1 MFNPSPQQL
10 AIGDAVASGTHNILV
25 DAKAGSGKTT
35 TSVWAMSRIR
45 RNPSALLAPSVVFL
59 AFNKSIAD
67 TLASRVPRGTQASTF
82 HSLGFR
88 ALKTSGLVERNV
100 KVDGRKCA
108 KLVWNAVGYDD
119 PDTKDILRLV
129 SVLKGQPTEQSEAET
144 NVLIKHFD
152 FTFEDSRRA
161 VHVAT
166 EVLKKSSEDLSSI
179 DFDDML
185 YLPILHDL
193 AFDKMDWVFV
203 DEAQDLNL
211 IQHEIV
217 FRLMSFSSRLVA
229 VGDPH
234 QAIYGFRGASSDS
247 MSLLSSRFSCTTY
260 PLSVS
265 YRCSKAVVR
274 EAQRFLKWY
283 SKK

>member
-1 MFNPSPQQL
+1 MFNPSLQQL
-10 AIGDAVASGTHNILV
+10 AIGEAVASGTHNILV

-35 TSVWAMSRIR
+35 TSVWAMSRIQ

-67 TLASRVPRGTQASTF
+67 TLVSRVPRGTQASTF
-82 HSLGFR
+82 HSLSFR

-119 PDTKDILRLV
+119 PDAKDIVRLV
-129 SVLKGQPTEQSEAET
+129 SVMKGTPSYDDEQDWTEK
-144 NVLIKHFD
+144 IKHFD
-152 FTFEDSRRA
+152 FQFDDPRRA
-161 VHVAT
+161 VHVAL
-166 EVLKKSSEDLSSI
+166 EVVSASNRDLSVI

-185 YLPILHDL
+185 YLPVLHDL
-193 AFDKMDWVFV
+193 VFDKMDWVFV

-217 FRLMSFSSRLVA
+217 SRLMTPSSRLVA
-229 VGDPH
+229 VGDPF

-247 MSLLSSRFSCTTY
+247 MTLLKKRFSCQTY

-265 YRCSKAVVR
+265 YRCSKAIVK
-274 EAQRFLKWY
+274 EAQRFICVTL
-283 SKK
+283 